1 MLLDV
6 EARWSINIAAY
17 DLWIQTLQSD
27 IELVNV
33 QKEVYYNTVNSG

>member
-6 EARWSINIAAY
+6 EARWSMNIATY
-17 DLWIQTLQSD
+17 DLWIQTLQSN

>member
-6 EARWSINIAAY
+6 EARWSMNIVTY
-17 DLWIQTLQSD
+17 DLWIQTLQSN
-27 IELVNV
+27 IELGNV

>member
-1 MLLDV
+1 MLLDI
-6 EARWSINIAAY
+6 EARWSMNIATY
-17 DLWIQTLQSD
+17 DLWIQTLQSN